1 MRIKK
6 FRCIQC
12 GGPKVNSYSSP
23 YIMCD
28 FCGAFTD
35 IDFAVG
41 METWNE
47 SAPTTLNYQFQ
58 KMAIMSRAQ
67 AALAAGD
74 QRTYYRIQK
83 EFWDL
88 YYRSF
93 PAYLP
98 PTIDNDKKYAIYLE
112 VCAVSSTESAFDP
125 KWQQYGMQQQ
135 TLQASIR
142 YTSSSEGTK
151 AESTSFF
158 RLAEFFASITKE
170 GMNAFYRD
178 PKFNIMHE
186 LLPEPVHFKMKTS
199 MFVQAWLP
207 YLTETDSNRLLK
219 LLGFSN
225 EYVEIER
232 PAGSMLNCGSCST
245 KLFAP
250 EGSYKVFC
258 EKCRK
263 TSNVRARFF
272 CMSCGSP
279 NEVPENPVKPID
291 CGNCGIANRLVQPQF
306 GR

>member
-1 MRIKK
+1 
-6 FRCIQC
+6 
-12 GGPKVNSYSSP
+12 
-23 YIMCD
+23 MCD

-58 KMAIMSRAQ
+58 KMALMSRAQ
-67 AALAAGD
+67 SALAAGD
-74 QRTYYRIQK
+74 QRSYYNIQK
-83 EFWDL
+83 EFWDF

-98 PTIDNDKKYAIYLE
+98 PSIDTEKKYAIYLE
-112 VCAVSSTESAFDP
+112 ICAVSSTESAFDP
-125 KWQQYGMQQQ
+125 KWQQYGLQQQ
-135 TLQASIR
+135 ALQSSIR
-142 YTSSSEGTK
+142 YTSSPDGTK
-151 AESTSFF
+151 AESSSFF
-158 RLAEFFASITKE
+158 RLAEFFAGITKE

-199 MFVQAWLP
+199 MFAQAWLP
-207 YLTETDSNRLLK
+207 YLTPSDADRLLR

-232 PAGSMLNCGSCST
+232 PAGAFVNCGMCT
-245 KLFAP
+245 DQLFAP

-263 TSNVRARFF
+263 STNVRSKFF

-279 NEVPENPVKPID
+279 NEIPENPAKPVD
-291 CGNCGIANRLVQPQF
+291 CASCGIANRLVQPQF
-306 GR
+306 GT

>member
-1 MRIKK
+1 
-6 FRCIQC
+6 
-12 GGPKVNSYSSP
+12 
-23 YIMCD
+23 MCD

-67 AALAAGD
+67 GALAAGD
-74 QRTYYRIQK
+74 QRSYYNIQK
-83 EFWDL
+83 EFWDF

-98 PTIDNDKKYAIYLE
+98 PSIDTDKKHAIYLE
-112 VCAVSSTESAFDP
+112 ICAVSSTESAFDP
-125 KWQQYGMQQQ
+125 KWQEYGVQQQ
-135 TLQASIR
+135 HLQAAIR
-142 YTSSSEGTK
+142 YSSSAEGTK
-151 AESTSFF
+151 AESSSFF
-158 RLAEFFASITKE
+158 RLADFFASITKE
-170 GMNAFYRD
+170 GMNSFYRD

-207 YLTETDSNRLLK
+207 YLTPTDADRLLK
-219 LLGFSN
+219 MLGFSN
-225 EYVEIER
+225 EYAEIER
-232 PAGSMLNCGSCST
+232 PSGSVLSCGSCSAP
-245 KLFAP
+245 LFAP

-263 TSNVRARFF
+263 ATNVRAQFF

-279 NEVPENPVKPID
+279 NAVPENPAKPID
-291 CGNCGIANRLVQPQF
+291 CGNCGIANRLIQPQF
-306 GR
+306 GS

>member
-1 MRIKK
+1 M
-6 FRCIQC
+6 
-12 GGPKVNSYSSP
+12 V
-23 YIMCD
+23 CD

-47 SAPTTLNYQFQ
+47 SAPVTLNYQVR
-58 KMAIMSRAQ
+58 KMDLAHKMQ
-67 AALAAGD
+67 AAQSRGD
-74 QRTYYRIQK
+74 QRAYYNIQK
-83 EFWDL
+83 EYWDF

-98 PTIDNDKKYAIYLE
+98 PSIDTDKKYAIYLE
-112 VCAVSSTESAFDP
+112 ICAVSSTESAFDP

-135 TLQASIR
+135 TLQSAVR
-142 YTSSSEGTK
+142 YSSSSEGTK
-151 AESTSFF
+151 AETTSFF
-158 RLAEFFASITKE
+158 RLADFFAAITRE

-207 YLTETDSNRLLK
+207 YLTQQDSDRLLK
-219 LLGFSN
+219 MLGFSN

-232 PAGSMLNCGSCST
+232 PAGSNLACGSCSNQ
-245 KLFAP
+245 LFAP
-250 EGSYKVFC
+250 EGSYRVFC

-263 TSNVRARFF
+263 TTNVKSQFF

-279 NEVPENPVKPID
+279 NAVPENPAKPID
-291 CGNCGIANRLVQPQF
+291 CRNCGIANRLIQPQF
-306 GR
+306 GS